1 MKISIIT
8 VGKKNDESVD
18 LAIRDFT
25 QRISKYVNVEWVLVP
40 SSDMEKEG
48 KGILGFIKDTDQLVL
63 LDEKG
68 KDFDSLGFSILI
80 DKHLN
85 NSTKNLV
92 FIIGGAYGV
101 SENVKK
107 SAKSIVSLSKMTFP
121 HQIVRL
127 ILIEQIYR
135 AFSILKDGKYHHGV
149 V

>member
-48 KGILGFIKDTDQLVL
+48 KSILGFIKDTDQLVL

-107 SAKSIVSLSKMTFP
+107 SAKSFVSLSKMTFP